1 MALFSRA
8 EPERIHLFLYAYW
21 YTQGQ
26 ILSLHKLS
34 TGILLHI
41 FKNVG
46 EHWLV
51 RNMLRNVRTFWNG
64 IAYCLSHLLPFIF
77 NDHCNKRMKRVL
89 AWFHDW
95 DMSCGHV
102 TVVNYAFLV
111 YSHFAITMVL
121 WNGLWSALR
130 IILWT
135 CALE

>member
-1 MALFSRA
+1 MYIYFYILIDKHKVKSSLCISY
-8 EPERIHLFLYAYW
+8 P
-21 YTQGQ
+21 QGSSY
-26 ILSLHKLS
+26 IF
-34 TGILLHI
+34 

-51 RNMLRNVRTFWNG
+51 RNVLRNVRTFWNG

-111 YSHFAITMVL
+111 YSHFVITMVL
-121 WNGLWSALR
+121 WSGFWNASR
-130 IILWT
+130 ISQWKFVLNWWKELI
-135 CALE
+135 